1 MGFHTSHVWK
11 TTNAGLSWT
20 DFSANL
26 PDVPVNS
33 IIVDSGTS
41 LSNGTVYVGTDIG
54 VFGSSAGVVTWSELA
69 PVAGQP
75 GVLPNVA
82 VTSLQIFNSGGL
94 KRLRAATYGRG
105 IWEWNL
111 ITTPDFQIQVTNN
124 PATIFAGQIASFD
137 AKIYSLNKYS
147 SLVGLSCA
155 PGSTNPPQICTP
167 LTPVLPSTGGTPLA
181 VNVGGAVGDY
191 LFDLHAVGS
200 DPLAVTHDFAL
211 ALHIVD
217 FSLAAPLPASVSVAP
232 GATSGNSLTATLNVT
247 TSVGTPLG
255 TFPII
260 IAASTL
266 GQPAKTQTLTL
277 NVSAA
282 PDYQINIL
290 NPSLTSQVNVPATFN
305 GTLTAINGYASPVN
319 LSCGTQAPPSCV
331 ASPLSVTPI
340 SSGASFAVTLSSNVP
355 QTYNFNIQGAG
366 TDALRIPQRF
376 PVTLDVRQ
384 GQPFDFVLTVTPASI
399 STRIGQ
405 SATFSL
411 DLDPGA
417 AVFPNDVLLTASIQ
431 SPACGTSGNCG
442 PCPPLSKCVFSQ
454 SQIQSGKSLTHV
466 TFTVPTTGPIPGSAK
481 FLGTVL
487 FALFP
492 LAGMLWLR
500 SGSAKRSTIVT
511 TILALTLPL
520 PFVSCGGGLQGNG
533 SGGGGSGSPGTPIPT
548 YTITFSATSTTGSPF
563 HSAQVTLTVT
573 P

>member
-1 MGFHTSHVWK
+1 
-11 TTNAGLSWT
+11 
-20 DFSANL
+20 
-26 PDVPVNS
+26 
-33 IIVDSGTS
+33 
-41 LSNGTVYVGTDIG
+41 
-54 VFGSSAGVVTWSELA
+54 
-69 PVAGQP
+69 
-75 GVLPNVA
+75 
-82 VTSLQIFNSGGL
+82 
-94 KRLRAATYGRG
+94 
-105 IWEWNL
+105 
-111 ITTPDFQIQVTNN
+111 
-124 PATIFAGQIASFD
+124 
-137 AKIYSLNKYS
+137 
-147 SLVGLSCA
+147 
-155 PGSTNPPQICTP
+155 
-167 LTPVLPSTGGTPLA
+167 
-181 VNVGGAVGDY
+181 VGGAVGDY

-211 ALHIVD
+211 ALHTVD

-232 GATSGNSLTATLNVT
+232 GATSPPISLGLSALGSFSGSVTLACSGLPQGASCQFQPATTVVLATGNSLTATLNVT

-340 SSGASFAVTLSSNVP
+340 SSGASFAVTVSSNVP

-384 GQPFDFVLTVTPASI
+384 GQPFDFVLTVTPAGI

-511 TILALTLPL
+511 TILALTLAL

-533 SGGGGSGSPGTPIPT
+533 SGGGGSGSPGTPIST

-563 HSAQVTLTVT
+563 HSAHVTLTVT